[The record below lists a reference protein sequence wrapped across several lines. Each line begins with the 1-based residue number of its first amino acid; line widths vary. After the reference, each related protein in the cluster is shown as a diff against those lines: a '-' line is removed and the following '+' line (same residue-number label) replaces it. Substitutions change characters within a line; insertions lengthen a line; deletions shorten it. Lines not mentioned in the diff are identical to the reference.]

1 MNSTESM
8 VVLVPKLDR
17 RESLLQQMSEEWSR
31 SPNLRL
37 SSSEAAHRWQ
47 LESSTCSDLLN
58 DLVDLKVLTRSDDGT
73 YRVDA

>member
-8 VVLVPKLDR
+8 VVLVPKPDR
-17 RESLLQQMSEEWSR
+17 RESLLEQMSEEWSK

-37 SSSEAAHRWQ
+37 SSSEVARRWQ

-58 DLVDLKVLTRSDDGT
+58 LLVDLKVIIRSDDGT
-73 YRVDA
+73 YHVAA